1 LFFSRNTSEACL
13 EIATAKAFL
22 SVAISFLAEANWS
35 LSSFTC
41 WLSDLPIF
49 LVIPDFLRIMSAR
62 SECLLMIVLGWIPAS
77 AATAAILNLRSL
89 ATIFVRPF
97 SMRRSA
103 DLILSLVFIGE
114 FLKYFISFCD
124 CLCGMKL
131 YRFAQIIQLKNFKLL
146 FFDSFPSGNERLID
160 DSIREIFMPRSDQK
174 IVHLKPIDNTR
185 SSVVEEL
192 DSLDYQLSLISRELS
207 NIEEFDE
214 CGRGHAIKS
223 ARRALDTALQRSYRA
238 KQVSKGIKVNKAT

>member
-1 LFFSRNTSEACL
+1 
-13 EIATAKAFL
+13 
-22 SVAISFLAEANWS
+22 
-35 LSSFTC
+35 
-41 WLSDLPIF
+41 
-49 LVIPDFLRIMSAR
+49 
-62 SECLLMIVLGWIPAS
+62 
-77 AATAAILNLRSL
+77 
-89 ATIFVRPF
+89 
-97 SMRRSA
+97 
-103 DLILSLVFIGE
+103 
-114 FLKYFISFCD
+114 
-124 CLCGMKL
+124 
-131 YRFAQIIQLKNFKLL
+131 
-146 FFDSFPSGNERLID
+146 
-160 DSIREIFMPRSDQK
+160 MPRSDQK